1 MDLEALK
8 SPFNPTLISW
18 RCGATNGDKTK
29 GIALAYLNARD
40 VMERLDEVC
49 GASGWQAR
57 YPFMGCCDI
66 GIKVGQIAMIDQ
78 TGAVHHEFPG
88 EWVWKSNG
96 AGQSDI
102 EAEKGQYSDAFKRAA
117 VLWGIGRYLYDLP
130 NTWYP
135 IESYGRSYR
144 FTSEAEAKMTQF
156 LHDWQYN
163 RTWDSP
169 TARKKTLEAIDDCW
183 ANKDSDGLKKIW
195 ADMSNEQKQDIWS
208 ILKEFSAKRAKIKQM
223 LEVSH
228 G

>member
-8 SPFNPTLISW
+8 SPFSPTLISW

-49 GASGWQAR
+49 GVSGWQAR
-57 YPFMGCCDI
+57 YPFIGCCDI
-66 GIKVGQIAMIDQ
+66 GIKVPSFEKDLTRNAPAFSSG
-78 TGAVHHEFPG
+78 PG

-117 VLWGIGRYLYDLP
+117 VLWGVGRYLYDLP

-135 IESYGRSYR
+135 IEPRGKSYV
-144 FTSEAEAKMTQF
+144 FTKEAESKMTQF

-163 RTWDSP
+163 RTWDAP
-169 TARKKTLEAIDDCW
+169 TDRKKTLEAIDDAW
-183 ANKDSDGLKKIW
+183 ANKDADGLKKIW
-195 ADMSNEQKQDIWS
+195 NDMTNEQKQDIWG
-208 ILKEFSAKRAKIKQM
+208 IMREFSAKRTAIKQ
-223 LEVSH
+223 LLGVH
-228 G
+228 

>member
-8 SPFNPTLISW
+8 TPFSPTLISW
-18 RCGATNGDKTK
+18 RVGATSSAKDK

-49 GASGWQAR
+49 GAAHWQAR
-57 YPFMGCCDI
+57 YQFMGCCDI
-66 GIKVGQIAMIDQ
+66 GIQVFQPELMAESGLIKEPEYQWI
-78 TGAVHHEFPG
+78 
-88 EWVWKSNG
+88 WKSNG

-135 IESYGRSYR
+135 IEPRGKSYV
-144 FTSEAEAKMTQF
+144 FTKDSESKMTQF

-169 TARKKTLEAIDDCW
+169 LARKKTLEAIDNAW
-183 ANKDSDGLKKIW
+183 ANKDADSIKKTW
-195 ADMSNEQKQDIWS
+195 NDLSNEQKQDIWS
-208 ILKEFSAKRAKIKQM
+208 LLKEFSAKRSAIKTM
-223 LEVSH
+223 LGVK
-228 G
+228 

>member
-8 SPFNPTLISW
+8 NPFSPTLISW

-49 GASGWQAR
+49 GPENWQAR

-66 GIKVGQIAMIDQ
+66 GILCTWNSRYD
-78 TGAVHHEFPG
+78 
-88 EWVWKSNG
+88 WVWKSNG

-117 VLWGIGRYLYDLP
+117 VLWGVGRYLYDLP

-135 IESYGRSYR
+135 IEPRGKSYV
-144 FTSEAEAKMTQF
+144 FTKEAESKMTQF

-163 RTWDSP
+163 RTWEKPND
-169 TARKKTLEAIDDCW
+169 RKQFLEAIDNAW
-183 ANKDSDGLKKIW
+183 AEKDSEILKKIW
-195 ADMSNEQKQDIWS
+195 NDMTNEQKQDIWS
-208 ILKEFSAKRAKIKQM
+208 LLKDFSAKRAAIKQ
-223 LEVSH
+223 LLGGS
-228 G
+228 

>member
-1 MDLEALK
+1 MNLADLK

-49 GASGWQAR
+49 GVSGWQAR
-57 YPFMGCCDI
+57 YPFIGCCEI
-66 GIKVGQIAMIDQ
+66 GINILSPAAL
-78 TGAVHHEFPG
+78 GA

-135 IESYGRSYR
+135 IEPHGRSYR
-144 FTSEAEAKMTQF
+144 FTQEAESKMTQF
-156 LHDWQYN
+156 LHDWQTN
-163 RTWDSP
+163 RTWDKP
-169 TARKKTLEAIDDCW
+169 TDRKKFLEAIDNAW

-195 ADMSNEQKQDIWS
+195 NDMSNEQKQDIWG
-208 ILKEFSAKRAKIKQM
+208 ILKEFSAKRAAIKTM
-223 LEVSH
+223 LGVQ
-228 G
+228 

>member
-1 MDLEALK
+1 MNLDDLKAYF
-8 SPFNPTLISW
+8 SPTLISF
-18 RCGATNGDKTK
+18 RVGATTKAKDK

-49 GASGWQAR
+49 GPENWQAR

-66 GIKVGQIAMIDQ
+66 GIRLFRHGMAPLDS
-78 TGAVHHEFPG
+78 GSN

-135 IESYGRSYR
+135 IEPHGNSYR
-144 FTSEAEAKMTQF
+144 FTQEAEKQMTQF
-156 LHDWQYN
+156 LYDWQYK
-163 RTWDSP
+163 RVWDAP
-169 TARKKTLEAIDDCW
+169 NDRKKFLEAIDNAW
-183 ANKDSDGLKKIW
+183 AEKDSDALKKHW
-195 ADMSNEQKQDIWS
+195 ADMTNEQKQDIWGA
-208 ILKEFSAKRAKIKQM
+208 LKEFSAKRAAIKTM
-223 LEVSH
+223 LGVH
-228 G
+228 

>member
-8 SPFNPTLISW
+8 APFNPTLISW

-49 GASGWQAR
+49 SVAGWQAR
-57 YPFMGCCDI
+57 YPFIGCCDI
-66 GIKVGQIAMIDQ
+66 GIRIQKSGFISGESVY
-78 TGAVHHEFPG
+78 

-117 VLWGIGRYLYDLP
+117 VLWGVGRYLYDLP
-130 NTWYP
+130 NTWYQ
-135 IESYGRSYR
+135 IESYGKSYR
-144 FTSEAEAKMTQF
+144 FTKEAESKMTQF

-163 RTWDSP
+163 RTWEKPND
-169 TARKKTLEAIDDCW
+169 RKQFLEAIDNAW
-183 ANKDSDGLKKIW
+183 AEKDGDGLKKIW
-195 ADMSNEQKQDIWS
+195 NDMTNEQKQDIWS
-208 ILKEFSAKRAKIKQM
+208 ILKEFSAKRSTIKQM
-223 LEVSH
+223 LGVQ
-228 G
+228 